1 MHRVLAAQMWL
12 LRVLS
17 LVIMVLMLGKAGTR
31 ILLQEICI
39 YHEIYWCGSC
49 ARSAPGMAV
58 L

>member
-1 MHRVLAAQMWL
+1 MFLLHRCGYSEF
-12 LRVLS
+12 LS